1 MKLQDYNFTL
11 KHILGKTN
19 TKADILSRKN
29 QVNTK
34 EDNKDIQLLKDK
46 MWTRKTTARIMI
58 LGRKVVPEEGDI
70 LKRI

>member
-19 TKADILSRKN
+19 TKVDILSWKD

-34 EDNKDIQLLKDK
+34 EDNKDVQLLKDE
-46 MWTRKTTARIMI
+46 MWTRRTIARIII
-58 LGRKVVPEEGDI
+58 L
-70 LKRI
+70 